1 MKDLLIPASRKALT
15 DLVQELV
22 AAELAAVSDS
32 ETAPA
37 VAPVA
42 QPPNAP
48 NEEQKDENGNGNQNG
63 SAQES
68 SLSSGGVGGPAVV
81 SDQSFP
87 LSVVKVKQSKQVAPE
102 ENSDLSLSN
111 GKTTPAPPIVNSNS
125 SAHQSTNSSLNAEDP
140 ANPAKTE
147 GQSKNKPNT
156 SSDESLSSSSDA
168 KNLRQA
174 NENLNRNV
182 RWHNKKLL
190 SQSKTSK
197 AESIH
202 KDDVTGEA
210 VTANNASARLSSL
223 QHRPAQKRRKL
234 DSMEDNSS
242 ADSSDD
248 LLAGVEEKKK
258 KTGNGSSSD
267 ESGYRESNESARE
280 DTSSSASDI
289 STSGNGK
296 LRQAGV

>member
-1 MKDLLIPASRKALT
+1 MIPASRKALT

-48 NEEQKDENGNGNQNG
+48 NEEHKDENGNGNQNG

-87 LSVVKVKQSKQVAPE
+87 LSVVKVKQSKILAPE
-102 ENSDLSLSN
+102 ENSDVSLSN

-125 SAHQSTNSSLNAEDP
+125 NSSAHQSTNSSLNPEDP

-147 GQSKNKPNT
+147 GQSKDKPNT

-168 KNLRQA
+168 NNLRQA

-267 ESGYRESNESARE
+267 ESGYRESNESARF
-280 DTSSSASDI
+280 DTSSSASDM